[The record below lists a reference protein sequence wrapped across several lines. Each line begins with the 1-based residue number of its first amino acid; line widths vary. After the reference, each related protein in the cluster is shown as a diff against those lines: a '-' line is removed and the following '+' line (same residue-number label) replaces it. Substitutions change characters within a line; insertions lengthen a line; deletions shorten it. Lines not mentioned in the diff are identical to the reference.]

1 MVDLVEIH
9 NTWLIMS
16 SYDYTLVKR
25 SVDEINLKNLIVP
38 YILALDGNFFKW
50 ILFMIDIGA
59 GVLLIE
65 EHEAEVIVVKRTLL
79 SKLTMK
85 MVRK

>member
-1 MVDLVEIH
+1 
-9 NTWLIMS
+9 MS

-38 YILALDGNFFKW
+38 YILALYGNFFKW

-59 GVLLIE
+59 CVLLIE